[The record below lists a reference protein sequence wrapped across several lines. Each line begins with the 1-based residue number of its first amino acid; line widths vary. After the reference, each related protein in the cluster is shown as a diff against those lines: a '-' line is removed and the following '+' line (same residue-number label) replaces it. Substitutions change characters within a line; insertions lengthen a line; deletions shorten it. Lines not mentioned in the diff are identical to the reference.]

1 MDLLLMTLILILAAL
16 ALAAAPIGWGVDSRP
31 TLPDDHRR

>member
-1 MDLLLMTLILILAAL
+1 MDLLLMTLIITLAVVAL
-16 ALAAAPIGWGVDSRP
+16 AIAPFGWGVDSRP

>member
-1 MDLLLMTLILILAAL
+1 MDLLLMTLILILGVV

>member
-1 MDLLLMTLILILAAL
+1 MDLLLMTLILVLGVL
-16 ALAAAPIGWGVDSRP
+16 ALIAAPIGWGVDSRP